1 MIPNTGSL
9 KEYSLSDNLLE
20 IRRSKKT
27 GILEIRSDPI
37 SKKIYIKDG
46 DIVYAISNQ
55 EEDSLAEIL
64 LKSGKIT
71 VDQYYQSVD
80 LTKRTGKTQAA
91 VFVELSYL
99 KPIDIIWAAR
109 HQVDKII
116 MSLFQW
122 EDGEFEFTEDTISP
136 EEVISMKLNPVDLIY
151 RGIKRINSPVH
162 ISNICPPMDVIPNY
176 RTDPMDV
183 LQDIQLDDSDKT
195 ILFSING
202 SRTIHEILSI
212 SLEDSFQTM
221 KTICA
226 FFHTGIIEI
235 TKSKGA
241 GEDAPEIP
249 REVIKKI
256 EDTYSKYEKMGYYG
270 IFDLTESATQDE
282 IKKAYYREVKE
293 FHPDGYPYL
302 MSSALKDK
310 LNRIFTF
317 INQAYKTLS
326 DPEKKREYD
335 RQLSPKSERTI
346 SSAERAKAKFRE
358 AVSEYKKNNFAQA
371 ADLFNQAV
379 FLDSSVA
386 KYHYYHGLTLNKLG
400 KIKEAGWA
408 IEKALG
414 IDPSNADYLA
424 ELGNIFLRLGF
435 TLRAKSTLEKAI
447 KFDPTN
453 DRAAEVLQKIRNL
466 PRT

>member
-27 GILEIRSDPI
+27 GILEIRNDPI
-37 SKKIYIKDG
+37 SKKVYIKDG

-55 EEDSLAEIL
+55 EEDSLAETL

-91 VFVELSYL
+91 VFVELGYL

-122 EDGEFEFTEDTISP
+122 EDGEFEFTEDTIPP

-183 LQDIQLDDSDKT
+183 LQDIQLDDSDKA
-195 ILFSING
+195 ILSSING
-202 SRTIHEILSI
+202 SRTIQEILSI
-212 SLEDSFQTM
+212 SLGDSFQTM

-235 TKSKGA
+235 TESKGA

-270 IFDLTESATQDE
+270 ILDLTESATQDE
-282 IKKAYYREVKE
+282 IKKAYYREVKG

-346 SSAERAKAKFRE
+346 SSAERAKAKFQE

-414 IDPSNADYLA
+414 IDHSNADYLA